1 MKKIICLLLTVCILL
16 CTTACQREAER
27 PQGSESTEP
36 TESQESTISTE
47 NKQGEEADQMRILTL
62 EKALHTYYEW
72 ADDYDRALVR
82 SEHAYVT
89 MGQADADAYPA
100 SKH

>member
-1 MKKIICLLLTVCILL
+1 MKKFICLLLGVCLLL
-16 CTTACQREAER
+16 CLAACRENTEQ
-27 PQGSESTEP
+27 PQGSESSTT
-36 TESQESTISTE
+36 TESQASTDSTE
-47 NKQGEEADQMRILTL
+47 NKQNEDTDKVKVLTL

-89 MGQADADAYPA
+89 MG
-100 SKH
+100 